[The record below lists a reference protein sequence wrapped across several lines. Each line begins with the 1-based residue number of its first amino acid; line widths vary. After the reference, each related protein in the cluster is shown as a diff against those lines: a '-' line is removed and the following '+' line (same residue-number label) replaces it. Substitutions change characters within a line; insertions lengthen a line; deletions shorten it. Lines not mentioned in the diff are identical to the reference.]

1 MHRYVVQFCAKGYF
15 TTDCGFRE
23 GQLARRYVRS
33 VVDTLEEV
41 TEGIVY
47 DTKTNGVAF
56 RYVQSEAVLE
66 KQIIAVFG
74 ERQDYEDPN
83 GSDGV
88 DDDPFVKYQGPDD
101 PEIRYR

>member
-41 TEGIVY
+41 TEGIVVRGRPGKA
-47 DTKTNGVAF
+47 DHRG
-56 RYVQSEAVLE
+56 
-66 KQIIAVFG
+66 
-74 ERQDYEDPN
+74 
-83 GSDGV
+83 
-88 DDDPFVKYQGPDD
+88 
-101 PEIRYR
+101 IR